1 MAGKSLSDK
10 FIPFALRSKSI
21 ERGYYN
27 KNKDFAE
34 VMGLAVINA
43 LKSSNAVEMSKFGE
57 MTTALESENGHTVR
71 KIRFRPNE
79 AFQKRISRRHK
90 DRIRRAVIAK
100 FRLRMAA
107 AVAAFLLI
115 LCFVGYGIY
124 RIFGADMMI
133 AYKNA
138 VVRHRLEQERR
149 NHEKEEIYL
158 AALARKQELEEQNRL
173 ARLAEEEERQRLAA
187 LAAEQD
193 SDNSSDAD
201 ASTDQQIVAYRH
213 EDLDINQPNVYWS
226 ADKDLVVKVGGD
238 NEETQ
243 DMEKGQYREE
253 IVEYDGK
260 LYKKLMYIIIE
271 GDTLWDISFRF
282 LDNAYRW
289 PFIHNLNKYIIDPD
303 FILPGD
309 SLVIYTEMNE

>member
-1 MAGKSLSDK
+1 
-10 FIPFALRSKSI
+10 
-21 ERGYYN
+21 
-27 KNKDFAE
+27 
-34 VMGLAVINA
+34 
-43 LKSSNAVEMSKFGE
+43 
-57 MTTALESENGHTVR
+57 
-71 KIRFRPNE
+71 
-79 AFQKRISRRHK
+79 
-90 DRIRRAVIAK
+90 
-100 FRLRMAA
+100 
-107 AVAAFLLI
+107 
-115 LCFVGYGIY
+115 
-124 RIFGADMMI
+124 MMI

-158 AALARKQELEEQNRL
+158 AALARKKELEEQNRL
-173 ARLAEEEERQRLAA
+173 ARIREEEERQRLAA
-187 LAAEQD
+187 LAAEQVSD
-193 SDNSSDAD
+193 DSVSDNSSDAD

-260 LYKKLMYIIIE
+260 LYKKVMYIIIE

-309 SLVIYTEMNE
+309 PLVIYTEMNE